1 MQTSTE
7 PGEAA
12 LPAAQPC
19 ALATP
24 KVAALAR
31 QLLGY
36 EACSPPFPRR
46 CLPNAPPERLRYGAT
61 RAVLVS
67 RVATLNPLVLLTGAA
82 AGVMSVCGFWPSG
95 RLPRPCRAP
104 RRVADAPARTAQ
116 ELCRAGDGRGA
127 GGGGAQ
133 RRWAA
138 IVFAQRKLVV
148 LALHALVAAC
158 PALGFLRSAPLMGY
172 GSTGTATTTPTL
184 AVRAAPP
191 AP

>member
-1 MQTSTE
+1 MHHS
-7 PGEAA
+7 
-12 LPAAQPC
+12 LPH
-19 ALATP
+19 
-24 KVAALAR
+24 
-31 QLLGY
+31 
-36 EACSPPFPRR
+36 PRH
-46 CLPNAPPERLRYGAT
+46 
-61 RAVLVS
+61 
-67 RVATLNPLVLLTGAA
+67 
-82 AGVMSVCGFWPSG
+82 
-95 RLPRPCRAP
+95 LPRPCRAP
-104 RRVADAPARTAQ
+104 QRVANAPPRRAASAPARPAQ

-127 GGGGAQ
+127 GGVQ

-148 LALHALVAAC
+148 LALHALVSAC